1 MTTGAAGIEGY
12 PPIVTHGTVRQH
24 TTGSVALEGQPAIVT
39 VGPAPMTEQAKYERM
54 WDHPVYRKVAPGEHC
69 AMEFLRQARPP
80 EGSQVIDFGAG
91 TGRGALAIA
100 GLGQCRVHML
110 DFAANCLDAE
120 VKKHVYF
127 NDPPWP
133 KSEHSSVNPEMFQL
147 AFTQHD
153 LTKPSPVQAEY
164 GFCTDV
170 MEHIPPEDVNKVL
183 TTVLMAA
190 RHVFFQISTVDDVCG
205 VLIGQPLHLSVH
217 PYEWWLQKLQSL
229 DCAIHWSSDKGDC
242 CLFYVSAWR
251 DGQEIV
257 DIGVLNETNEKI
269 KANVLANVTGNRWK
283 QARPHEQNEEQ
294 VMLVGG
300 GPSLPGQLEEIRRL
314 RAEGVKLVCLNGAH
328 QWAIDNG
335 LVPSAIVIV
344 DARPFN
350 ARFTHPVSDT
360 SLYFLASQCDPSV
373 YEGLPVERTY
383 QWHAAAGLV
392 GEIVAENVPEA
403 YFVPGGSTVLLR
415 AVLLMRMLG
424 YHWFHFFGCDSCLAE
439 SVYKIR
445 DKKTGEW
452 IRGTFDYSDA
462 NPKGVLQDLQYN
474 TRAMADR
481 VALRREE
488 VVEVPV
494 HHAYSQPEND
504 EKIVLP
510 VTVGGRVFHCHPWMV
525 AQAQEFISLIK
536 IFGSEFELIVHGDGL
551 LAHIVETGASQSI
564 ELT

>member
-1 MTTGAAGIEGY
+1 MSTGAAGIEGY
-12 PPIVTHGTVRQH
+12 PPIVTHGTVRTH
-24 TTGSVALEGQPAIVT
+24 TTGEVALEGQAPIVAIGPA
-39 VGPAPMTEQAKYERM
+39 PAPMTEQEKYERM
-54 WDHPVYRKVAPGEHC
+54 WQEPVYRKVAPGQLC
-69 AMEFLRQARPP
+69 AMEFLRQARPA
-80 EGSQVIDFGAG
+80 EGSTVIDFGCG
-91 TGRGALAIA
+91 TGRGAAALAA
-100 GLGQCRVHML
+100 LGHLRVHML
-110 DFAANCLDAE
+110 DFAANCLDPAIAE
-120 VKKHVYF
+120 HTLRL
-127 NDPPWP
+127 PLTP
-133 KSEHSSVNPEMFQL
+133 ECSVNPEMMALVFQ
-147 AFTQHD
+147 QHD
-153 LTKPSPVQAEY
+153 LTQPSPVQAEY

-205 VLIGQPLHLSVH
+205 ALIGQPLHLSVH
-217 PYEWWLQKLQSL
+217 PYDWWLQKLQSL
-229 DCAIHWSSDKGDC
+229 DCAVHWSVDKSDH

-251 DGQEIV
+251 DGQELV
-257 DIGVLNETNEKI
+257 DIGVLNETDEQI
-269 KANVLANVTGNRWK
+269 KANVLANTKDNKWK
-283 QARPHEQNEEQ
+283 QVRPHEQNEEQ

-335 LVPSAIVIV
+335 LVPSAVVVV

-350 ARFTHPVSDT
+350 ARFTHPVSET
-360 SLYFLASQCDPSV
+360 SLYFLASQCAPEV

-392 GEIVAENVPEA
+392 GDIVSEHIPEA

-415 AVLLMRMLG
+415 AILLMRMLG
-424 YHWFHFFGCDSCLAE
+424 YHWFHFFGCDSCLVPDE
-439 SVYKIR
+439 DSV
-445 DKKTGEW
+445 TLV
-452 IRGTFDYSDA
+452 
-462 NPKGVLQDLQYN
+462 N
-474 TRAMADR
+474 
-481 VALRREE
+481 EE
-488 VVEVPV
+488 VVRKHNYF
-494 HHAYSQPEND
+494 HHAYAQPEND
-504 EKIVLP
+504 EKVVLP
-510 VTVGGRVFHCHPWMV
+510 VTLGGRVFHCHPWMV